1 MAFKQKKSVI
11 AGTKGH
17 SMLKQTADQKSTEDL
32 INEGFSPSD
41 AKSMQDTGAS
51 TGNQG
56 VSNTEKSDAIRNQ
69 TEYEDKQ
76 QRVVDPV
83 TGGNN
88 AEYEKKS
95 GKLMQDMKDGKITKA
110 EYDKKRKALIS
121 KLRNS

>member
-41 AKSMQDTGAS
+41 ARSMQDTGAS

-56 VSNTEKSDAIRNQ
+56 VSNTEKTDAIRNQ
-69 TEYEDKQ
+69 EEDKQ
-76 QRVVDPV
+76 QRKVDPV

-95 GKLMQDMKDGKITKA
+95 GKLMQDMKDGKITKE
-110 EYDKKRKALIS
+110 EYTRKRKALINR
-121 KLRNS
+121 LRNS